1 MKPSMIDAN
10 SWLPDV
16 IANYPAARKVFD
28 RYGLEGCGGPVG
40 PRETVGW
47 FSRLH
52 GVPLEQLLA
61 ELQAVA
67 SGPQPAVSR
76 ATPSIADTIYRPF
89 FLAGMAVVFTL
100 GCAWGAVNLL
110 TIGSRHS
117 FGGVNYSWILA
128 HADAMVFGFVGFFVM
143 GFAYQAFP
151 RFKHVTLWRPKL
163 AYSALPLMASGICL
177 QTIGHLRAPESWFWE
192 FGLAGGVLV
201 IGAASVFAL
210 VIAQTLRAAKRP
222 EHYDRFIFASL
233 AWLLIAAVANPIVF
247 WLFESAPTPPEFLF
261 RVSSFDIPYRDAELL
276 GIAVV
281 MILGVSLKFLPHA
294 YGLRE
299 PGRRWRGFVFWGVN
313 AAIAATI
320 ATFIGAIAFHQIWL
334 LIPNELSALLLF
346 AVAAGSIRQYR
357 LFGPVHASE
366 EDRGLKFI
374 RAAYFWF
381 AIAMGMLA
389 FAQIYDIAVYQ
400 PLTGAESPF
409 SHAYLGA
416 YRHALT
422 VGFIS
427 MMIVGVSSKVV
438 PTLSGVDLRSA
449 NSLWPTMIL
458 LNAGN
463 MLRITMQIAT
473 DYSPKAYSV
482 MGVSGFIELAGLA
495 LWGWEMTRNIRFGQR
510 LAADPER
517 LVPLPASADWL
528 PDGQTKVGELL
539 NRYPDLLPIF
549 LHHGFTPLANPAL
562 RRTIARVVT
571 IEQVCR
577 RESVDL
583 DAFLQELRSWVAAA
597 KRPTVLPS

>member
-1 MKPSMIDAN
+1 MKPEMITTE

-16 IANYPAARKVFD
+16 ITNYPAARAVFD
-28 RYGLEGCGGPVG
+28 RYGLQGCGGLAG
-40 PRETVGW
+40 PRETIGW

-61 ELQAVA
+61 ELQAAA
-67 SGPQPAVSR
+67 SDPQPALLR
-76 ATPSIADTIYRPF
+76 TTPSIADTIYRSF
-89 FLAGMAVVFTL
+89 FLAGIAVVFTL
-100 GCAWGAVNLL
+100 GCAWGAVNLF

-151 RFKHVTLWRPKL
+151 RFKRSTLWRPKL

-177 QTIGHLRAPESWFWE
+177 QTVGHLRAPEPWFWE
-192 FGLAGGVLV
+192 FGLAGGLFV
-201 IGAASVFAL
+201 IAAASVFAL
-210 VIAQTLRAAKRP
+210 VIAQMLRAAKQP
-222 EHYDRFIFASL
+222 EPYDRFIFASL
-233 AWLLIAAVANPIVF
+233 AWFLIAAAANPIVF
-247 WLFESAPTPPEFLF
+247 WLFESAPTQAEFLF

-294 YGLRE
+294 YGFRE
-299 PGRRWRGFVFWGVN
+299 PSRRWRGFVFWGVN
-313 AAIAATI
+313 GAIAAAV
-320 ATFIGAIAFHQIWL
+320 ATFIGAIAFHEIWL
-334 LIPNELSALLLF
+334 VIPNEVSTLLLLV
-346 AVAAGSIRQYR
+346 VAAGSIRQYR

-366 EDRGLKFI
+366 RDRGLKFI
-374 RAAYFWF
+374 RAAYAWF

-389 FAQIYDIAVYQ
+389 FAPIYDIAVYQ

-422 VGFIS
+422 VGFIL

-438 PTLSGVDLRSA
+438 PTLSGVDLRRA

-463 MLRITMQIAT
+463 LLRITTQIAT
-473 DYSPKAYSV
+473 DYSSRSYSV

-510 LAADPER
+510 LVTNPER
-517 LVPLPASADWL
+517 VVPLPVAADWL
-528 PDGQTKVGELL
+528 PDAQTKVGELL
-539 NRYPDLLPIF
+539 GRYPELLPVF

-562 RRTIARVVT
+562 RRTVARVVT

-583 DAFLQELRSWVAAA
+583 DAFLQELRSSIAAA
-597 KRPTVLPS
+597 KRPAVLRS